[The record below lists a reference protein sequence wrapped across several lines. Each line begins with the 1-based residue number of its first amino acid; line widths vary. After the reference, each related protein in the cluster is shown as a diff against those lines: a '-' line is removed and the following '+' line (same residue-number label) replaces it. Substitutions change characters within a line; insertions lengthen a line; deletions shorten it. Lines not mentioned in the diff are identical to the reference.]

1 MIAAGFTHDQVYV
14 MSNWKR
20 YWDTA
25 YVLENADKVR
35 TMQLTGY
42 KFFSHKQS
50 GTELF
55 VKPQGRN
62 APITGKVYDPDTG
75 LIVELSQAGKKSVY
89 DGGGY
94 VAQLRD
100 HVTDA
105 SGESAKYA
113 VVKNNVGSYARDFNE
128 NDRVLNY
135 IDGYYSVR
143 HDSPLFVV
151 QNVKDKSGRTL
162 YKKAVAEAG
171 SIEEAEQMAKAIAAR
186 TQGHMYERS
195 GHDSADFFIRE
206 DIKTKDALG
215 LSEARFDVGISS
227 GRSSQRFRGA
237 PLESYDPLAS
247 GQSQYVQN
255 PLEAMQQTA
264 FSLGNRIATRPVIE
278 TLKARYM
285 DQYADLL
292 EVDPV
297 THMKGFPVDPAD
309 IGRNLTGS
317 KRLTDARTMWEY
329 INQLESGYESA
340 IDIGTRSIISIA
352 T

>member
-1 MIAAGFTHDQVYV
+1 MC
-14 MSNWKR
+14 N
-20 YWDTA
+20 
-25 YVLENADKVR
+25 
-35 TMQLTGY
+35 
-42 KFFSHKQS
+42 
-50 GTELF
+50 
-55 VKPQGRN
+55 
-62 APITGKVYDPDTG
+62 
-75 LIVELSQAGKKSVY
+75 
-89 DGGGY
+89 
-94 VAQLRD
+94 VAT
-100 HVTDA
+100 VTDA
-105 SGESAKYA
+105 SGESAKYV

-135 IDGYYSVR
+135 INGYYSVR

-255 PLEAMQQTA
+255 PLEAMQQ
-264 FSLGNRIATRPVIE
+264 
-278 TLKARYM
+278 
-285 DQYADLL
+285 
-292 EVDPV
+292 
-297 THMKGFPVDPAD
+297 
-309 IGRNLTGS
+309 
-317 KRLTDARTMWEY
+317 
-329 INQLESGYESA
+329 SA
-340 IDIGTRSIISIA
+340 Y
-352 T
+352 